1 MRIARFAGRTIT
13 GFTLIE
19 LMVVVAIMGILAAIA
34 IPMYGDYVTRSRII
48 DGTSK
53 LGDIRTQMEKYFMDN
68 RTYLDGAAC
77 GAQPSIVAYN
87 ADPSAAFTISC
98 PGADRNDLHDPRPI
112 GNAAKGM
119 SGFIYTVDQANAEDV
134 GGAGRQV
141 HERRLLGRAQ
151 GRLLLMRT
159 ARTPADSR

>member
-1 MRIARFAGRTIT
+1 MRIARFAGRTST

-19 LMVVVAIMGILAAIA
+19 LMVTVAIMGILAAIA
-34 IPMYGDYVTRSRII
+34 IPMYGDYVTRGRII

-68 RTYLDGAAC
+68 RTYLNGAAC

-98 PGADRNDLHDPRPI
+98 PGPTATTYTLQAD
-112 GNAAKGM
+112 GNVAKGM
-119 SGFIYTVDQANAEDV
+119 SLFIYTVDQANLKTSKGP
-134 GGAGRQV
+134 GGKYTNGLCWALRKDG
-141 HERRLLGRAQ
+141 
-151 GRLLLMRT
+151 
-159 ARTPADSR
+159 SC

>member
-1 MRIARFAGRTIT
+1 MRIARFAGQRTIT

-34 IPMYGDYVTRSRII
+34 VPMYGDYVTRSRII

-53 LGDIRTQMEKYFMDN
+53 LGDIRTQMEKFFMDN
-68 RTYLDGAAC
+68 RTYPAGALC
-77 GAQPSIVAYN
+77 NAQPSIVAYN

-98 PGADRNDLHDPRPI
+98 FPAATATTYTIRAV

-119 SGFIYTVDQANAEDV
+119 TGFTYTVDQANVKTSAGP
-134 GGAGRQV
+134 GGK
-141 HERRLLGRAQ
+141 
-151 GRLLLMRT
+151 
-159 ARTPADSR
+159 